1 MGAGEVEVRAGA
13 DERDRAR
20 ARARLERQS
29 DVPVLE
35 PRPGGPAER
44 FATLLGDRHPV
55 TAFLAAVVSGYV
67 VLAAVSIVVGL
78 FVTELL
84 LDIGGLRSLDER
96 FPAWLEEERTEGWT
110 DASWV
115 GSEISGGY
123 VIPVV
128 LGLVALVMAIKR
140 RWRIG
145 AFVVFA
151 VAVESGTYRATTLLV
166 ERRRPEVE
174 RLESLP
180 VDASYPS
187 GHTAASIAL
196 YSGVALLLTSRLA
209 RGPWRIAIWAVA
221 LAIPPIVALARIYRG
236 MHHPIDTLAGVPIG
250 IAAIL
255 VVLFAARVA
264 GAAVARREEAR
275 ATA

>member
-1 MGAGEVEVRAGA
+1 MNAREETAEERA
-13 DERDRAR
+13 RDRV
-20 ARARLERQS
+20 ERES

-35 PRPGGPAER
+35 PRGGGLADR
-44 FATLLGDRHPV
+44 FADRIGDRHPV
-55 TAFLAAVVSGYV
+55 IAFLLAVISGYI
-67 VLAAVSIVVGL
+67 VLALTSIVVGL
-78 FVTELL
+78 VVTELL
-84 LDIGGLRSLDER
+84 LDINGLERLDER
-96 FPAWLEEERTEGWT
+96 FPAWLEGERTEGRT
-110 DASWV
+110 DASFI
-115 GSEISGGY
+115 GSEISGGK
-123 VIPVV
+123 VV
-128 LGLVALVMAIKR
+128 VGLLLLIAIVMAILR

-174 RLESLP
+174 RLENLP

-196 YSGVALLLTSRLA
+196 YSGIALLLTSRIA
-209 RGPWRIAIWAVA
+209 TSPARIAIWVVA

-236 MHHPIDTLAGVPIG
+236 MHHPIDVLAGVPIG
-250 IAAIL
+250 IAALL

-264 GAAVARREEAR
+264 GAAVARREAR
-275 ATA
+275 A